1 MKKFKLGLFPK
12 VVIAIIIGSVLG
24 LFLADVEV
32 INRSFK
38 TFNVLF
44 AQLLKFVVP
53 LLVLGLV
60 TPSIANLGRGAGK
73 MLLTVMIIAYCSTVC
88 GALFSYGVSSN
99 VLPMYVDKLEQ
110 TEEEVELKAQNDTVF
125 LHSMSSAELPQ
136 TADSLQVTAAQQ
148 IDPVVMTR
156 MVPVSKEEAKAK
168 MEEMEFKPYIDLK
181 IPPICDIMTA
191 LVLAFMLGVGITF
204 TKSKG
209 LKKGFEEFGEIVKL
223 TIEGVIIPLLPI
235 YIFTMMYEMSATG
248 KLAVVM
254 GTGVKV
260 IATGVVLSILYLI
273 IQYCIAGL
281 IARKNP
287 FKMLWN
293 IIPAYLTGFS
303 ICSSSACIPVTYEC
317 TLKNGVRKDIAD
329 FVIPLCSTVHMCG
342 STIKLTVTS
351 VAVAY
356 MFGEPIPFS
365 LFLQFALMQAIA
377 AVAAPGVMGGVLMAS
392 VGLLSTIL
400 GFSDTMTTLMMTIYL
415 ALDGYGPAVN
425 VSGDAAIAVITNKLF
440 GKKKEAE
447 AETVAES

>member
-1 MKKFKLGLFPK
+1 MKKLKLGLFPK
-12 VVIAIIIGSVLG
+12 VVIAIVVGALLG
-24 LFLADVEV
+24 LILPDVV
-32 INRSFK
+32 VRIFK

-60 TPSIANLGRGAGK
+60 TSSIANLGRGAGK
-73 MLLTVMIIAYCSTVC
+73 MLLTVMLIAYCSTVC

-99 VLPMYVDKLEQ
+99 IFPLYLNPG
-110 TEEEVELKAQNDTVF
+110 EL
-125 LHSMSSAELPQ
+125 SAE
-136 TADSLQVTAAQQ
+136 A
-148 IDPVVMTR
+148 
-156 MVPVSKEEAKAK
+156 VSEKE
-168 MEEMEFKPYIDLK
+168 FLPYIDLK

-191 LVLAFMLGVGITF
+191 LVLSFVIGVGIIF
-204 TKSKG
+204 TGANG

-223 TIEGVIIPLLPI
+223 TIEKVIIPFLPV
-235 YIFTMMYEMSATG
+235 YIFTMICEMSAKG
-248 KLAVVM
+248 VIDVVL
-254 GTGVKV
+254 GTGFKV
-260 IATGVVLSILYLI
+260 ILTGVILSILYLI
-273 IQYCIAGL
+273 VQYCIAGI

-287 FKMLWN
+287 LKLIWN

-356 MFGEPIPFS
+356 MFGEPITFG
-365 LFLQFALMQAIA
+365 LFMQFALMQAIA

-392 VGLLSTIL
+392 VGLLGTVL

-425 VSGDAAIAVITNKLF
+425 VSGDAAIAVIADRLF
-440 GKKKEAE
+440 GGKKNAAESAE
-447 AETVAES
+447 A